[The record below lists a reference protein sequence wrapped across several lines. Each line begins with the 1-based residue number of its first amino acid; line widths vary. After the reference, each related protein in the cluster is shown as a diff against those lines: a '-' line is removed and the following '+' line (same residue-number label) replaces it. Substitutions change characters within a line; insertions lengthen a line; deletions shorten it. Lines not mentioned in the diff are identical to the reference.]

1 MSSKDS
7 APSGGASGITVGVVA
22 NPASGRDIR
31 RLVAGASVFDN
42 AEKGN
47 MVYRLMA
54 GLGSLGIGK
63 MLMMP
68 AASGLYDSLEKNIR
82 THGKGRALPELEL
95 IEMMVYHNASDTVH
109 AVERMMEHGVAAIAV
124 LGGDGTSRL
133 VARHCG
139 DIPMIPLS
147 TGTNNA
153 FPEMRE
159 ATVAGLALG
168 LLVTGKLS
176 PKDVVKRRK
185 VLRVSVNG
193 ESDRDCALVDV
204 AVSGER
210 FIGARA
216 LWKSGS
222 VSEMFVTSA
231 APDAVGLS
239 SIAGMLDPVSRD
251 DGHGLHLKL
260 CPPTSGAKWT
270 VSVPLAPGLIVPV
283 GVAEMRRIKPGE
295 EVEIAPGVGS
305 VALDGEREI
314 ERNEGDTVSVAL
326 DSKGPNILDV
336 AGAMR
341 VAAKQG
347 LLAL

>member
-1 MSSKDS
+1 MN
-7 APSGGASGITVGVVA
+7 PSDITVGVVA

-54 GLGSLGIGK
+54 GLGSLEVGK
-63 MLMMP
+63 IIMMP

-82 THGKGRALPELEL
+82 THGKGRRLPSLEL
-95 IEMMVYHNASDTVH
+95 IEMTVYHNASDTVH
-109 AVERMMEHGVAAIAV
+109 AVGEMMERGVSAIAV

-139 DIPMIPLS
+139 DTPIVPLS

-168 LLVTGKLS
+168 LLVTGKL
-176 PKDVVKRRK
+176 PAGEIVKQRK
-185 VLRVSVNG
+185 VLRIAVNG
-193 ESDRDCALVDV
+193 EEASDCALVDA

-222 VSEMFVTSA
+222 VSELFVSMA

-251 DGHGLHLKL
+251 DEHGLHLKL
-260 CPPTSGAKWT
+260 CPPEEAKW
-270 VSVPLAPGLIVPV
+270 VVNVPLAPGLIVPV
-283 GVAEMRRIKPGE
+283 GVSEKSRMQPGE
-295 EVEIAPGVGS
+295 AVEVAPGIGS
-305 VALDGEREI
+305 IALDGEREI
-314 ERNEGDTVSVAL
+314 ERHNRDTVTVTL
-326 DSKGPNILDV
+326 DAKGPHILDV
-336 AGAMR
+336 SGAMR
-341 VAAKQG
+341 LAAERE
-347 LLAL
+347 LLSGTLD

>member
-1 MSSKDS
+1 VSSNGS
-7 APSGGASGITVGVVA
+7 VPSGITVGVVA

-54 GLGSLGIGK
+54 GLGSLGVEK

-82 THGKGRALPELEL
+82 THGKGRTLPSLEL

-109 AVERMMEHGVAAIAV
+109 AVERMMEHGVSAIAV

-139 DIPMIPLS
+139 DVPMIPLS

-168 LLVTGKLS
+168 LLVTGRLS
-176 PKDVVKRRK
+176 PETVVKRRK
-185 VLRVSVNG
+185 VLRVAVNG
-193 ESDRDCALVDV
+193 EEAHDLALVDV

-222 VSEMFVTSA
+222 VSELFVTSA
-231 APDAVGLS
+231 APDAVGMS

-251 DGHGLHLKL
+251 DEHGLYLKL
-260 CPPTSGAKWT
+260 CPPEKAEWK
-270 VSVPLAPGLIVPV
+270 VHVPLAPGLIVPV
-283 GVAEMRRIKPGE
+283 GVEEMRRIAPGE
-295 EVEIAPGVGS
+295 PFGIRPGVGS

-314 ERNEGDTVSVAL
+314 ERSVDDEVLVTL
-326 DSKGPNILDV
+326 DPEGPNILDV
-336 AGAMR
+336 SGAMR
-341 VAAKQG
+341 IAAKEG
-347 LLAL
+347 LLASE